1 MSYFVHS
8 RCLVTILSLS
18 FLCESSY
25 FKMIWGEYMF
35 EGKVVTDL
43 VPSASVVP
51 KEQVRLL
58 SGWDMKKRIF

>member
-1 MSYFVHS
+1 
-8 RCLVTILSLS
+8 
-18 FLCESSY
+18 
-25 FKMIWGEYMF
+25 MF